1 MQRAAHARARKRRRF
16 RVTFAVAAGY
26 VALLRTGADFL
37 GAVRDILCVRLQH

>member
-26 VALLRTGADFL
+26 VALLRARADFL
-37 GAVRDILCVRLQH
+37 GAVWDVLRLRLQH